1 MTICV
6 SCKSPQTKKITAVI
20 SQGTQKID
28 LGHGAIGG
36 AVSQGG
42 LAVGGVK
49 GKTGGTIKSALIKK
63 LEGRKPSDPFLMFL
77 GITVFFFPL
86 YYALTGAYSI
96 LHKPDGGYWPIISFV
111 VLFLFNIQMY
121 RSGRKTYP
129 AEIHKFKN
137 EWYCYQC
144 GTIFVPPGFVP
155 VKEKK
160 LSSKETDAIL
170 AKKRIAILKKA
181 ASEKKLKKK

>member
-1 MTICV
+1 MANCI
-6 SCKSPQTKKITAVI
+6 SCKSPQTKKITAI
-20 SQGTQKID
+20 ILQGTKKID

-36 AVSQGG
+36 TVSRGG
-42 LAVGGVK
+42 VAVGGVK

-111 VLFLFNIQMY
+111 VLFLLNIQMY

-129 AEIHKFKN
+129 AQKHQFNN

-144 GTIFVPPGFVP
+144 GTIFVPPGFIP
-155 VKEKK
+155 IKEKK
-160 LSSKETDAIL
+160 LSSQKTIS
-170 AKKRIAILKKA
+170 KKTKKI
-181 ASEKKLKKK
+181 KK